1 MARTQGAKVQK
12 FRDLISEMKAVAR
25 REKPAPRDAAR
36 TSYESVDAVLRLLTP
51 ENRALLGIIRDR
63 RPNSI
68 AELAD
73 LTGRSQP
80 NLTRTLG
87 KMESA
92 GFVVMAAAAG
102 RRKAPRLAA
111 KRVSVT
117 IDPCATDR
125 DALRIT

>member
-1 MARTQGAKVQK
+1 MAKVQK

-25 REKPAPRDAAR
+25 RERPAPRDAAK

-92 GFVVMAAAAG
+92 GFVVMTAAG
-102 RRKAPRLAA
+102 RRKAPRVSAR
-111 KRVSVT
+111 RVSVT